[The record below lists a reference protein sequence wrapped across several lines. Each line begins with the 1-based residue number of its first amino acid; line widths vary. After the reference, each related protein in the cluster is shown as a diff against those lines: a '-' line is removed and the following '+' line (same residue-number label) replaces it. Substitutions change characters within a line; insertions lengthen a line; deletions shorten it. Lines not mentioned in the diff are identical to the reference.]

1 MATRSLSV
9 SAMYYKVTARLREAT
24 ARDFLRK
31 LTDGSVAT
39 QKPDGYEI
47 VASMERAV
55 VAASGLIEW
64 SEVCYCRSPLDHER
78 STVYDFH
85 FDELTTEAIDG
96 YEKYEGRP
104 FMPHLEELA
113 ARA

>member
-1 MATRSLSV
+1 
-9 SAMYYKVTARLREAT
+9 MYYRITARFRERT
-24 ARDFLRK
+24 AADFLRK
-31 LTDGSVAT
+31 LTDGSVSS
-39 QKPDGYEI
+39 QRPDGSEI

-55 VAASGLIEW
+55 VIASGRIEW
-64 SEVCYCRSPLDHER
+64 SEVCYCHRPLDHER

-85 FDELTTEAIDG
+85 FDELTTEAIKG
-96 YEKYEGRP
+96 YEEYEGRP